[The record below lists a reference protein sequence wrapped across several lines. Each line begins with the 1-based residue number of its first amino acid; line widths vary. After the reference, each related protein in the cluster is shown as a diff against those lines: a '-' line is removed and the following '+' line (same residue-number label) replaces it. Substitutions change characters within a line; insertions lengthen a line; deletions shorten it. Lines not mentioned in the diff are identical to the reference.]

1 MHGQEYKIIT
11 LNVNGLHN
19 PIKRSRIIAK
29 MKRERIQVIFWQE
42 THLSPSENEKLK
54 KLGFQNTY
62 YSSHKSGRRRGVA
75 ILISNAV
82 NFEFKSE
89 IKDKEG
95 RYILVKGKL
104 DNKEV
109 TLFNVYAPPGD
120 TKSLFKK
127 IFDLIAT
134 ESYGTLIFGGDLN
147 VQLQPGL
154 DTTNPSKKKNSNTK
168 IVIRMLK
175 ELGLMDIW
183 RELHPGE
190 KQFTFYSA
198 SHSMYSRIDYLF
210 MYNSDRH
217 KIRNCNI
224 GTRDVSDHSGVYLT
238 LHLENQQKNT
248 LWRLNT
254 SILNDTAIQKQ
265 IENEFEMYFQCNDN
279 GEVSP
284 STLWDA
290 AKAVIRGRII
300 ALTAF
305 RKKEKQKRLLALQEE
320 MKNLEIRHSKQR
332 DPQILIRLRKVKQD
346 LNGIY
351 DEEIERQIKFA
362 KQRYYETGPKAMKLL
377 SWRIKKQ
384 QAKNT
389 IYKIRNTKPQKVC
402 NRLEDI
408 QKSFELYYKDL
419 YTQPHRADTL
429 TIKRFLDSLDLPS
442 IGEQQNRILRA
453 EITIE
458 ELNWAISNLKAIKA
472 PGTDGYPKY
481 LDPK

>member
-1 MHGQEYKIIT
+1 MHGQEYKIVT

-42 THLSPSENEKLK
+42 THLSPLEHEKLK

-89 IKDKEG
+89 IIDKEG

-109 TLFNVYAPPGD
+109 TLINLYAPPGD

-147 VQLQPGL
+147 VHLQPLL

-168 IVIRMLK
+168 MVQRMIK
-175 ELGLMDIW
+175 ELGLIDIW
-183 RELHPGE
+183 RELHPRE

-210 MYNSDRH
+210 LYNCDRH

-238 LHLENQQKNT
+238 LYLDNQQKDT

-254 SILNDTAIQKQ
+254 SILNDTVIQKQ
-265 IENEFEMYFQCNDN
+265 IEYEFKMYLQCNDN

-284 STLWDA
+284 CYFCQQYF
-290 AKAVIRGRII
+290 I
-300 ALTAF
+300 
-305 RKKEKQKRLLALQEE
+305 LLF
-320 MKNLEIRHSKQR
+320 
-332 DPQILIRLRKVKQD
+332 P
-346 LNGIY
+346 Y
-351 DEEIERQIKFA
+351 
-362 KQRYYETGPKAMKLL
+362 
-377 SWRIKKQ
+377 
-384 QAKNT
+384 
-389 IYKIRNTKPQKVC
+389 
-402 NRLEDI
+402 
-408 QKSFELYYKDL
+408 
-419 YTQPHRADTL
+419 
-429 TIKRFLDSLDLPS
+429 
-442 IGEQQNRILRA
+442 
-453 EITIE
+453 
-458 ELNWAISNLKAIKA
+458 
-472 PGTDGYPKY
+472 
-481 LDPK
+481 